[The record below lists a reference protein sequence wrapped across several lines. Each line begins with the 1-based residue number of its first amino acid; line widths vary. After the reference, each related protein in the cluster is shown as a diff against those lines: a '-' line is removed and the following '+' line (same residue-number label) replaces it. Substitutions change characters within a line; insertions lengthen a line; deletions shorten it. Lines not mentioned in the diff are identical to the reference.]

1 MKNIV
6 IVGRPNVGKSSLF
19 NRLTK
24 TRDAIV
30 ADMPGLTR
38 DRHYGKLSILDNTF
52 ILVDTG
58 GFEPTKKT
66 GIPKKMATQTMLAI
80 DESDIILFVVDVR
93 TGLHPMDQY
102 IADII
107 RKNDKQKI
115 LVVNKAEG
123 ILESKAFS
131 EFYTF
136 GFKDIIKVSSAHG
149 EGISL
154 LKDLLIMDSV
164 LSDSDDSDVEINAET
179 RIAIVGR
186 PNVGKSTLINSLLG
200 EDRFIAFDEPGT
212 TRDAVST
219 DFSWGKDHFIITDTA
234 GVRKK
239 GKVFETVEKFS
250 VIKTLNAIAK
260 SNVVVLVVDAKD
272 GISAQDMHILGFI
285 IEAGRSL
292 VIALN
297 KWDAL
302 SPYSRDALKQQIDK
316 KLPFVNFAEKIFIS
330 ALNQTG
336 FSELIKSIIKA
347 RKSSEVKFTTSQL
360 NLVLENAL
368 ISHLPKIIKGIRP
381 KMKYAHQG
389 GMNPPTIIIH
399 GNHLSEV
406 RKDYIRFLES
416 FFRKAFDLIGSPL
429 RIQLQNSD
437 NPFDREKLSRPVKTG
452 LVTRR
457 RVEDAFRKKM
467 KSKKLNT

>member
-1 MKNIV
+1 M
-6 IVGRPNVGKSSLF
+6 
-19 NRLTK
+19 
-24 TRDAIV
+24 
-30 ADMPGLTR
+30 
-38 DRHYGKLSILDNTF
+38 
-52 ILVDTG
+52 
-58 GFEPTKKT
+58 
-66 GIPKKMATQTMLAI
+66 
-80 DESDIILFVVDVR
+80 
-93 TGLHPMDQY
+93 
-102 IADII
+102 
-107 RKNDKQKI
+107 
-115 LVVNKAEG
+115 
-123 ILESKAFS
+123 
-131 EFYTF
+131 
-136 GFKDIIKVSSAHG
+136 
-149 EGISL
+149 
-154 LKDLLIMDSV
+154 
-164 LSDSDDSDVEINAET
+164 
-179 RIAIVGR
+179 
-186 PNVGKSTLINSLLG
+186 
-200 EDRFIAFDEPGT
+200 
-212 TRDAVST
+212 
-219 DFSWGKDHFIITDTA
+219 
-234 GVRKK
+234 
-239 GKVFETVEKFS
+239 
-250 VIKTLNAIAK
+250 
-260 SNVVVLVVDAKD
+260 VLVVDAKD

-336 FSELIKSIIKA
+336 FPELIKSIIKA